1 MLQNIKSV
9 KIMKDLFNPM
19 SFERQLKLVKYSK
32 SMQNKLNISLSLY
45 KIFSKTYIVYESKE
59 KGKEYTTEDDILSFE
74 GEYKNRKRSGK
85 GKEYYENGRI
95 KFEGEYLNGKRNG
108 KGKEYYEYD
117 NLKFDG
123 EYLNDKKWN
132 GKGYDTENNIVYEIK
147 DGKGSIK
154 EYDSFGNLIFEGGY
168 LENAINIMLII
179 Y

>member
-1 MLQNIKSV
+1 MPV
-9 KIMKDLFNPM
+9 
-19 SFERQLKLVKYSK
+19 
-32 SMQNKLNISLSLY
+32 
-45 KIFSKTYIVYESKE
+45 
-59 KGKEYTTEDDILSFE
+59 
-74 GEYKNRKRSGK
+74 
-85 GKEYYENGRI
+85 
-95 KFEGEYLNGKRNG
+95 
-108 KGKEYYEYD
+108 

-132 GKGYDTENNIVYEIK
+132 GKGYDTENNISYEIK